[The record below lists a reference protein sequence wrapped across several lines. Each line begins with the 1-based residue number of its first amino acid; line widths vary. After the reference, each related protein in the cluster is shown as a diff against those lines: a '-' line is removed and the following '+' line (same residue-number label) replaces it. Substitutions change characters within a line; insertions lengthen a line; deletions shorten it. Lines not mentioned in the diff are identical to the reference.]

1 MKVISFFSF
10 KGGVGRTALLANLGA
25 FWAAQGKVVVLM
37 DLDLTAPGLSY
48 SIPSRILDEKG
59 RGLGM
64 SDMLHTFFHNL
75 KDNSEEIAFI
85 SPKLLLRRAELDD
98 PRMKDADG
106 NLFVIQAGDRRF
118 AAEGSIDDSRVKS
131 IFPSIPLKKPTKVE
145 TLRQSAFR
153 SLAYYIG
160 KDLREWNVP
169 EGKAKGRFIDYL
181 LIDSRTGF
189 AELVDLSLGYLAD
202 KMVIVSSLNEQNL
215 RGLRYTLDALKE
227 KRVLIDN
234 MPVLVTLIF
243 SPLPAGEDESVF
255 KRLQTAHQV
264 VAQTL
269 RITRA
274 DQRELSPL
282 SFSLHYTPIL
292 AIREALLVLEEPKSL
307 YAKEVKEI
315 AGHLE
320 GEVFKTDI
328 VDEFM
333 QEARRKAMAMM
344 AIASPEKRL
353 EAPGEEAAIPSNPLA
368 DLPPWHWPLPEE
380 EQSPEMR
387 KKRLKKLMPENPN
400 IKINRDI
407 LANQWSWCVSFSID
421 EKRKLMKLTALLKE
435 RQVDELLGVLE
446 EERLGYMNFW
456 IDKPKTR
463 NWVLDTYFEH
473 QRQWA
478 ILVLGDESL
487 GNERFLKAVA
497 QDKDIFPLWKELP
510 EYWLLLAC
518 NLFVRLKDA
527 DTGLAMVEQ
536 AVAIAKDDAFVAER
550 LLELIEPDSVPLSM
564 LKIIEHRAKEMS
576 PDELWID
583 FLLARN
589 LLKRKEPDNDA
600 AKKLLIPLLQH
611 PPENADRC
619 MKIGELILYDLSE
632 IAVQAEAVIRKA
644 VDLKPLSATVWYNL
658 GNLLQ
663 DHLNRYDEAEAAY
676 RKAIKL
682 DEKFASPWN
691 NLGNLLQ
698 NHLNR
703 YDEAEAAYR
712 KAIELDEKFAS
723 PWNNLGN
730 LLKNHLNRYDEA
742 EAAYRKAIELNEKY
756 ASPWNGLG
764 LLRLYAY
771 NDCTGAKDAFE
782 HGLKLDA
789 ASTTNYFNM
798 NMGHLHL
805 LMGDRDR
812 SLDYLKKALHGFE
825 RQAGYNSNL
834 LQIAMELEDAESI
847 ERYIPLARKAR
858 ANGDYD
864 SALLLLIHALIHS
877 PESVEESKKM
887 AWDLMD
893 SYAAHFDLVKILYY
907 VSGFCPDASKK
918 VSPLVAELLRF
929 LEKLTAGFKDMPKPD
944 SWCERYRPFA
954 EGRSSGAGDPAD
966 LHLFCRKQ

>member
-10 KGGVGRTALLANLGA
+10 KGGVGRTALLTNLGA

-75 KDNSEEIAFI
+75 KDNSKKIAFI

-106 NLFVIQAGDRRF
+106 NLFVIQAGDRSF
-118 AAEGSIDDSRVKS
+118 TAEGSIDDSRVKS
-131 IFPSIPLKKPTKVE
+131 IFPSIPLKKPTKVD
-145 TLRQSAFR
+145 TPRQSAFK

-160 KDLREWNVP
+160 EDLREWKVP

-181 LIDSRTGF
+181 LIDTRTGF

-202 KMVIVSSLNEQNL
+202 RMVIVSSLNEQNL
-215 RGLRYTLDALKE
+215 RGLKYTLDALKE
-227 KRVLIDN
+227 KRVPIDN
-234 MPVLVTLIF
+234 MSVLVTLVF

-255 KRLQTAHQV
+255 KRLETAHQV

-269 RITRA
+269 RIIRA
-274 DQRELSPL
+274 NQRELSPF

-320 GEVFKTDI
+320 GKVSKTDI
-328 VDEFM
+328 NKFM
-333 QEARRKAMAMM
+333 QESRRKARM
-344 AIASPEKRL
+344 AIAPPEKRL
-353 EAPGEEAAIPSNPLA
+353 EVPGEKIAIPSNPLA

-380 EQSPEMR
+380 EQGPEMR
-387 KKRLKKLMPENPN
+387 KKRLEELMPENPN
-400 IKINRDI
+400 IKINRYI
-407 LANQWSWCVSFSID
+407 FANQLSWSVCLFIN
-421 EKRKLMKLTALLKE
+421 EKRRIMKGMALLEE
-435 RQVDELLGVLE
+435 RQVDELLGVFE
-446 EERLGYMNFW
+446 EERLGYMNLW
-456 IDKPKTR
+456 IDNPKQR
-463 NWVLDTYFEH
+463 NGILDDYFEH
-473 QRQWA
+473 QRKWA
-478 ILVLGDESL
+478 ILVLGDERL
-487 GNERFLKAVA
+487 GNELFLKAA
-497 QDKDIFPLWKELP
+497 AKDKDIFPLWKELP
-510 EYWLLLAC
+510 EYWLLLARD
-518 NLFVRLKDA
+518 LFVRLEDA
-527 DTGLAMVEQ
+527 VAGLAMVEQ
-536 AVAIAKDDAFVAER
+536 AAAVAKDNALVAER

-564 LKIIEHRAKEMS
+564 LENIERRAKEIA
-576 PDELWID
+576 PDEPWID

-611 PPENADRC
+611 PPEHADRC
-619 MKIGELILYDLSE
+619 KKLGQLILYDLSE
-632 IAVQAEAVIRKA
+632 IAVQSEAVIRKA

-658 GNLLQ
+658 GNLLKN
-663 DHLNRYDEAEAAY
+663 HLNRYDEAEAAY
-676 RKAIKL
+676 RKAIEL
-682 DEKFASPWN
+682 DEKYAYLWN
-691 NLGNLLQ
+691 GLGNLLQ

-712 KAIELDEKFAS
+712 KAIELDEK
-723 PWNNLGN
+723 G
-730 LLKNHLNRYDEA
+730 
-742 EAAYRKAIELNEKY
+742 AY
-756 ASPWNGLG
+756 PWNGLG

-771 NDCTGAKDAFE
+771 NDCAGAKDAFE
-782 HGLKLDA
+782 HGLKLDT
-789 ASTTNYFNM
+789 ASITNYLNM
-798 NMGHLHL
+798 NIGHLHL

-834 LQIAMELEDAESI
+834 LQIAMELGDAESI

-864 SALLLLIHALIHS
+864 SASLLLIHALIHS
-877 PESVEESKKM
+877 PEFVEESKKM

-893 SYAAHFDLVKILYY
+893 SYSAHLDLVKNLYY
-907 VSGFCPDASKK
+907 VSGFCPDTSKK